1 MAQRRS
7 KRDEGGTRRLWSI
20 VRAPLRAAPAIP
32 MPRFL
37 LFVIVFSEGFC
48 SLGAEV
54 IALRQIIPHL
64 GSSIV
69 VTAPT
74 IGFFLLALAFGYHA
88 GARVDVDFRAVVG
101 RNFLFAAVLTGAGLS
116 GIVVDLLFAAVEP
129 AVVAYLFLVGGV
141 LCPIAWLLG
150 QTVPILTNLLRYQR
164 VGEASGEALYWSTL
178 GSFLGSLSLSL
189 LVMQWLGV
197 SAAVALCALLL
208 LAGFVLLSAQ
218 TWTTSLAGIVGGG
231 VIIAANIWLRPQI
244 ETAYA
249 SYLLAPANYEG
260 AINGRALKNNNSIAS
275 LIDDSEP
282 PRYARYIHHIRSLL
296 VDELAFRG
304 RQILVLGAG
313 GFTLSH
319 REPRNH
325 YTYVDIDPAVREIAE
340 KRFLHQAAR
349 GDFVADDARRFVA
362 HAGQRYAAVVV
373 DVYSSHSS
381 IPGHLVTREF
391 WLATRR
397 VLESEGVLI
406 ANLILDSALATPYAR
421 NLLATIES
429 AYGRCAVEVLQK
441 KQVLANVIVIC
452 RSGILPEPAR
462 LFLDERNTADFD
474 LARSR

>member
-1 MAQRRS
+1 MS
-7 KRDEGGTRRLWSI
+7 RL
-20 VRAPLRAAPAIP
+20 
-32 MPRFL
+32 L
-37 LFVIVFSEGFC
+37 LFTIVFIEGFC

-74 IGFFLLALAFGYHA
+74 IGFFLLALALGYHA
-88 GARVDVDFRAVVG
+88 GAKIDEGYIEVVAK
-101 RNFLFAAVLTGAGLS
+101 NFLLAALLVGIGLAGI
-116 GIVVDLLFAAVEP
+116 GVDLLFTALRPPEL
-129 AVVAYLFLVGGV
+129 AYLLLVAGV

-150 QTVPILTNLLRYQR
+150 QTVPILTNLLLRER
-164 VGEASGEALYWSTL
+164 AGEASGEALYYSTL

-208 LAGFVLLSAQ
+208 VIGYTLLRGPGWR
-218 TWTTSLAGIVGGG
+218 TVVISLAVASLTG
-231 VIIAANIWLRPQI
+231 VANAWLRPEI

-249 SYLLAPANYEG
+249 SYLVLPVQYEG
-260 AINGRALKNNNSIAS
+260 AINGRALKNNSSFAS

-282 PRYARYIHHIRSLL
+282 PLYARYIRHIRSLL
-296 VDELAFRG
+296 LDELGFRE
-304 RQILVLGAG
+304 RRILVLGAG

-319 REPRNH
+319 REPSNH
-325 YTYVDIDPAVREIAE
+325 YTYVDIDPAVRGIAE
-340 KRFLHQAAR
+340 KHFLGEAAR
-349 GDFVADDARRFVA
+349 GEFIADDARRFVIRSE
-362 HAGQRYAAVVV
+362 QRFAAAIV
-373 DVYSSHSS
+373 DVYGSHSS

-397 VLESEGVLI
+397 VLEPEGLLI
-406 ANLILDSALATPYAR
+406 ANLILDSALGTPYSR

-429 AYGRCAVEVLQK
+429 VYGRCAVEVLQK
-441 KQVLANVIVIC
+441 KQVLANVVVTC
-452 RSGILPEPAR
+452 RNGQPAEPAS
-462 LFLDERNTADFD
+462 LFIDERNSADFD

>member
-1 MAQRRS
+1 MS
-7 KRDEGGTRRLWSI
+7 RLLLFSI
-20 VRAPLRAAPAIP
+20 VFI
-32 MPRFL
+32 
-37 LFVIVFSEGFC
+37 EGFC

-74 IGFFLLALAFGYHA
+74 IGFFLLALALGYHA
-88 GARVDVDFRAVVG
+88 GAKIDEGYIEVVAK
-101 RNFLFAAVLTGAGLS
+101 NFLLAALLVGIGLAGI
-116 GIVVDLLFAAVEP
+116 GVDLLFTALRPPEL
-129 AVVAYLFLVGGV
+129 AYLLLVAGV

-150 QTVPILTNLLRYQR
+150 QTVPILTNLLLRER
-164 VGEASGEALYWSTL
+164 AGEASGEALYYSTL

-208 LAGFVLLSAQ
+208 VIGYTLLRGPGWRTAVI
-218 TWTTSLAGIVGGG
+218 SLAVASLTG
-231 VIIAANIWLRPQI
+231 VANAWLRPEI

-249 SYLLAPANYEG
+249 SYLVLPVQYEG
-260 AINGRALKNNNSIAS
+260 AINGRALKNNSSFAS

-282 PRYARYIHHIRSLL
+282 PLYARYIRHIRSLL
-296 VDELAFRG
+296 LDELGFRE
-304 RQILVLGAG
+304 RRILVLGAG

-319 REPRNH
+319 REPSNH
-325 YTYVDIDPAVREIAE
+325 YTYVDIDPAVRGIAE
-340 KRFLHQAAR
+340 KHFLGEAAR
-349 GDFVADDARRFVA
+349 GEFIADDARRFVIRSE
-362 HAGQRYAAVVV
+362 QRFAAAIV
-373 DVYSSHSS
+373 DVYGSHSS

-397 VLESEGVLI
+397 VLEPEGLLI
-406 ANLILDSALATPYAR
+406 ANLILDSALATPYSR

-429 AYGRCAVEVLQK
+429 VYGRCAVEVLQK
-441 KQVLANVIVIC
+441 KQVLANVVVTC
-452 RSGILPEPAR
+452 RNGQPAEPAS
-462 LFLDERNTADFD
+462 LFIDERNSADFD

>member
-1 MAQRRS
+1 MS
-7 KRDEGGTRRLWSI
+7 RL
-20 VRAPLRAAPAIP
+20 
-32 MPRFL
+32 L
-37 LFVIVFSEGFC
+37 LFTIVFIEGFC

-74 IGFFLLALAFGYHA
+74 IGFFLLALALGYHA
-88 GARVDVDFRAVVG
+88 GAKIDEGYIEVVAK
-101 RNFLFAAVLTGAGLS
+101 NFLLAALLVGIGLAGI
-116 GIVVDLLFAAVEP
+116 GVDLLFTALRPPEL
-129 AVVAYLFLVGGV
+129 AYLLLVAGV

-150 QTVPILTNLLRYQR
+150 QTVPILTNLLLRER
-164 VGEASGEALYWSTL
+164 AGEASGEALYYSTL

-208 LAGFVLLSAQ
+208 VIGYTLLRGPGWR
-218 TWTTSLAGIVGGG
+218 TVMISLAVVSLTG
-231 VIIAANIWLRPQI
+231 VANAWLRPEI

-249 SYLLAPANYEG
+249 SYLVLPVQYEG
-260 AINGRALKNNNSIAS
+260 AINGRALKNNSSFAS

-282 PRYARYIHHIRSLL
+282 PLYARYIRHIRSLL
-296 VDELAFRG
+296 LDELGFRE
-304 RQILVLGAG
+304 RRILVLGAG

-319 REPRNH
+319 REPSNH
-325 YTYVDIDPAVREIAE
+325 YTYVDIDPAVRGIAE
-340 KRFLHQAAR
+340 KHFLGEAAR
-349 GDFVADDARRFVA
+349 GEFIADDARRFVIRSE
-362 HAGQRYAAVVV
+362 QRFAAAIV
-373 DVYSSHSS
+373 DVYGSHSS

-397 VLESEGVLI
+397 VLEPEGLLI
-406 ANLILDSALATPYAR
+406 ANLILDSALATPYSR

-429 AYGRCAVEVLQK
+429 VYGRCAVEVLQK
-441 KQVLANVIVIC
+441 KQVLANVVVTC
-452 RSGILPEPAR
+452 RNGQPAEPASV
-462 LFLDERNTADFD
+462 FIDERNSADFD

>member
-1 MAQRRS
+1 MS
-7 KRDEGGTRRLWSI
+7 RL
-20 VRAPLRAAPAIP
+20 
-32 MPRFL
+32 L
-37 LFVIVFSEGFC
+37 LFTIVFIEGFC

-74 IGFFLLALAFGYHA
+74 IGFFLLALALGYHA
-88 GARVDVDFRAVVG
+88 GAKIDEGYIEVVAK
-101 RNFLFAAVLTGAGLS
+101 NFLLAALLVGIGLAGI
-116 GIVVDLLFAAVEP
+116 GVDLLFTALRPPEL
-129 AVVAYLFLVGGV
+129 AYLLLVAGV

-150 QTVPILTNLLRYQR
+150 QTVPILTNLLLRER
-164 VGEASGEALYWSTL
+164 AGEASGEALYYSTL

-208 LAGFVLLSAQ
+208 VIGYTLLRGPGWRTAVI
-218 TWTTSLAGIVGGG
+218 SLAVVSLTG
-231 VIIAANIWLRPQI
+231 VANAWLRPEI

-249 SYLLAPANYEG
+249 SYLVLPVQYEG
-260 AINGRALKNNNSIAS
+260 AINGRALKNNSSFAS

-282 PRYARYIHHIRSLL
+282 PLYARYIRHIRSLL
-296 VDELAFRG
+296 LDELGFRE
-304 RQILVLGAG
+304 RRILVLGAG

-319 REPRNH
+319 REPSNY
-325 YTYVDIDPAVREIAE
+325 YTYVDIDPAVRGIAE
-340 KRFLHQAAR
+340 KHFLGEAAR
-349 GDFVADDARRFVA
+349 GEFIADDARRFVIRSE
-362 HAGQRYAAVVV
+362 QRFAAAIV
-373 DVYSSHSS
+373 DVYGSHSS

-397 VLESEGVLI
+397 VLEPEGLLI
-406 ANLILDSALATPYAR
+406 ANLILDSALATPYSR

-429 AYGRCAVEVLQK
+429 VYGRCAVEVLQK
-441 KQVLANVIVIC
+441 KQVLANVVVTC
-452 RSGILPEPAR
+452 RNGQPAEPAS
-462 LFLDERNTADFD
+462 LFIDERNSADFD